1 MAIASAN
8 AAPINI
14 GTKSFPVDSGF
25 RPIDSMAFATML
37 PIASAGAK
45 PPMAIVAPLTI
56 ILMDSASIV
65 FRISVDR
72 EVGFKVAESPWLRMS
87 AAARLFP
94 DESPSRP

>member
-1 MAIASAN
+1 
-8 AAPINI
+8 
-14 GTKSFPVDSGF
+14 
-25 RPIDSMAFATML
+25 ML
-37 PIASAGAK
+37 PIASAGKRK

-72 EVGFKVAESPWLRMS
+72 EVGLIVAESPWLRMS

-94 DESPSRP
+94 DESSSSPLRAGAVSCSSSCSGLVVAIVR